1 MKKKQK
7 LAAFFLLLGV
17 LTAGGCAETPQESAV
32 ISKADGLSETSVAK
46 PMKEGETREIE
57 VPGQWKDQEK
67 RGNDRVTMEAELEM
81 ETPRVGN
88 LPVLELQNHELTQE
102 ELEELV
108 SYFAEGEK
116 LYVPRIANQDDYQE
130 VIDRIDQKEGKYA
143 NPNLAVLY
151 GQYKEWYEKA
161 AALAPEKDGEDKETQ
176 PAFGK
181 KQEDPA
187 KYAMADLEE
196 PKKNK
201 LEIFFDAD
209 VGEDR
214 NSHIS
219 AENYSADAGNSSS
232 FQWQEGEFI
241 LGEKDWNS
249 LLESAEQELSSNGAF
264 TQKRME
270 ILGAYEV
277 ALKTEDFSVDQ
288 GQKQAEVLLEEL
300 NIQNMELHDT
310 EKALWFPSGAF
321 PDNEAEDTENR
332 LWLGNPEDGQ
342 FAYTYIFSRNIGGLF
357 VDQLESMTF
366 NEGTQTA
373 YAPPFPVE
381 EIRVTVTADR
391 VVSFDWQGIC
401 REVSVVAENTQL
413 IDFET
418 VGEKLFDY
426 IYYHYTAQEQPAE
439 SKAEFTYT
447 VTSADLGYTY
457 IPAYKNPSHAWLVPA
472 WFFRVRPHFAPNTP
486 GLSDSTWPTEEFMVN
501 ALDAGQIAKHM

>member
-1 MKKKQK
+1 M
-7 LAAFFLLLGV
+7 
-17 LTAGGCAETPQESAV
+17 T
-32 ISKADGLSETSVAK
+32 
-46 PMKEGETREIE
+46 
-57 VPGQWKDQEK
+57 
-67 RGNDRVTMEAELEM
+67 
-81 ETPRVGN
+81 
-88 LPVLELQNHELTQE
+88 
-102 ELEELV
+102 
-108 SYFAEGEK
+108 
-116 LYVPRIANQDDYQE
+116 
-130 VIDRIDQKEGKYA
+130 
-143 NPNLAVLY
+143 VLY
-151 GQYKEWYEKA
+151 GQYKEWYEEA
-161 AALAPEKDGEDKETQ
+161 AALAPEKDEEDKETQ

-196 PKKNK
+196 PQKNK

-264 TQKRME
+264 TQKRMD
-270 ILGAYEV
+270 ILSAYEA
-277 ALKTEDFSVDQ
+277 ALNTEDFSVDQ
-288 GQKQAEVLLEEL
+288 GQKQAKALLEEL

-426 IYYHYTAQEQPAE
+426 IYYHYTAQEQPVE

>member
-1 MKKKQK
+1 MKKKQN

-57 VPGQWKDQEK
+57 VPGQWKVQEK

-108 SYFAEGEK
+108 IYFAEGEK
-116 LYVPRIANQDDYQE
+116 LYVPRIANRDDYQE

-143 NPNLAVLY
+143 NPNLTVLY
-151 GQYKEWYEKA
+151 GQYKEWYEEA
-161 AALAPEKDGEDKETQ
+161 AALAPEKDEEDKETQ

-196 PKKNK
+196 PQKNK

-232 FQWQEGEFI
+232 FQ
-241 LGEKDWNS
+241 
-249 LLESAEQELSSNGAF
+249 
-264 TQKRME
+264 
-270 ILGAYEV
+270 
-277 ALKTEDFSVDQ
+277 
-288 GQKQAEVLLEEL
+288 
-300 NIQNMELHDT
+300 
-310 EKALWFPSGAF
+310 
-321 PDNEAEDTENR
+321 
-332 LWLGNPEDGQ
+332 
-342 FAYTYIFSRNIGGLF
+342 
-357 VDQLESMTF
+357 
-366 NEGTQTA
+366 
-373 YAPPFPVE
+373 
-381 EIRVTVTADR
+381 
-391 VVSFDWQGIC
+391 
-401 REVSVVAENTQL
+401 
-413 IDFET
+413 
-418 VGEKLFDY
+418 
-426 IYYHYTAQEQPAE
+426 
-439 SKAEFTYT
+439 
-447 VTSADLGYTY
+447 
-457 IPAYKNPSHAWLVPA
+457 
-472 WFFRVRPHFAPNTP
+472 
-486 GLSDSTWPTEEFMVN
+486 
-501 ALDAGQIAKHM
+501 

>member
-1 MKKKQK
+1 M
-7 LAAFFLLLGV
+7 
-17 LTAGGCAETPQESAV
+17 
-32 ISKADGLSETSVAK
+32 
-46 PMKEGETREIE
+46 
-57 VPGQWKDQEK
+57 
-67 RGNDRVTMEAELEM
+67 
-81 ETPRVGN
+81 
-88 LPVLELQNHELTQE
+88 
-102 ELEELV
+102 
-108 SYFAEGEK
+108 
-116 LYVPRIANQDDYQE
+116 
-130 VIDRIDQKEGKYA
+130 IDRIDQKEGKYA